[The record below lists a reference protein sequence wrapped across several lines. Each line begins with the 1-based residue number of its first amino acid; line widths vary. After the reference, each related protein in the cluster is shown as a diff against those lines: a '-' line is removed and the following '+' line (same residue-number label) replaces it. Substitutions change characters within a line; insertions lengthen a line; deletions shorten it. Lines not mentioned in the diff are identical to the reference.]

1 MKLHD
6 LKPAPGSTKNRKRV
20 GRGPGGTDKT
30 AGRGHKGQLSRSG
43 AGKGSFFGG
52 GGSTLIS
59 RLPKRG
65 FNNVGTI
72 YEVVNL
78 ADLERFEA
86 GAVVDRAAL
95 EMAGLVAS
103 ENTLEVARRAVRL
116 RAFRALGSTRPCF
129 VGVRRSTQ
137 ERPHSRALNARAQ
150 TYRKPGYPRKNRK
163 KRAGWQSD
171 NRLLFGT
178 GPR

>member
-43 AGKGSFFGG
+43 AGKGQFFGG

-65 FNNVGTI
+65 FNNVGTV
-72 YEVVNL
+72 YEIINL

-86 GAVVDRAAL
+86 GAVIDRAAL
-95 EMAGLVAS
+95 ELAGLVRRRERGVKLLARGEVKTALTLHVDAAS
-103 ENTLEVARRAVRL
+103 ESAVAAVQ
-116 RAFRALGSTRPCF
+116 AAGGSVVFP
-129 VGVRRSTQ
+129 
-137 ERPHSRALNARAQ
+137 EAKPPHSVE
-150 TYRKPGYPRKNRK
+150 YKPR
-163 KRAGWQSD
+163 
-171 NRLLFGT
+171 
-178 GPR
+178 

>member
-43 AGKGSFFGG
+43 AGKGQFFGG

-65 FNNVGTI
+65 FNHVGTS
-72 YEVVNL
+72 YEIVNL
-78 ADLERFEA
+78 SDLERFEA
-86 GAVVDRAAL
+86 GAVVDRAGF
-95 EMAGLVAS
+95 ENAGLVRRRERGVKLLARGEVKVAVTLHVDAAS
-103 ENTLEVARRAVRL
+103 EAAVRAVE
-116 RAFRALGSTRPCF
+116 AAGGSVVFP
-129 VGVRRSTQ
+129 
-137 ERPHSRALNARAQ
+137 EPKPAHSVE
-150 TYRKPGYPRKNRK
+150 YKPR
-163 KRAGWQSD
+163 
-171 NRLLFGT
+171 
-178 GPR
+178 

>member
-1 MKLHD
+1 VKLHD

-65 FNNVGTI
+65 FNNVGTS
-72 YEVVNL
+72 YELINL

-86 GAVVDRAAL
+86 GTVLDRAAL
-95 EMAGLVAS
+95 EGAGLVRRKERGVKLLARGEVKVALTLHVDAAS
-103 ENTLEVARRAVRL
+103 ESAVAAVQ
-116 RAFRALGSTRPCF
+116 AAGGSVVFP
-129 VGVRRSTQ
+129 
-137 ERPHSRALNARAQ
+137 EPKPAHSVE
-150 TYRKPGYPRKNRK
+150 YKPR
-163 KRAGWQSD
+163 
-171 NRLLFGT
+171 
-178 GPR
+178 